1 MTAVNAMI
9 WLVIMVV
16 MNILET
22 SLYFKKT
29 FDIHISLLENYKK
42 ASIQMQKEQHQ
53 YNVLCIFYLH
63 QDPSSV
69 LPKFDILL
77 EIWGSQNSRS

>member
-22 SLYFKKT
+22 SFYFKKT
-29 FDIHISLLENYKK
+29 FLMTYKLFP
-42 ASIQMQKEQHQ
+42 ALAFFG
-53 YNVLCIFYLH
+53 V
-63 QDPSSV
+63 
-69 LPKFDILL
+69 
-77 EIWGSQNSRS
+77 